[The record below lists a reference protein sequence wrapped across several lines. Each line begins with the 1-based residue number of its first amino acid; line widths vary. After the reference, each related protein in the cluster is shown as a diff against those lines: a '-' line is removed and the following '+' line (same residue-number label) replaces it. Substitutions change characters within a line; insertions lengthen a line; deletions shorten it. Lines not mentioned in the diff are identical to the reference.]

1 MVHKIIDYLPIQRPQ
16 KTSTF
21 HRNVSIIAQNVDA
34 LKKNNNPK
42 PNLHQEIMN
51 Q

>member
-1 MVHKIIDYLPIQRPQ
+1 MVQKIIDYLPIQRHQ

-34 LKKNNNPK
+34 LKKITTQ
-42 PNLHQEIMN
+42 NLIFTKKS
-51 Q
+51 